1 MVIDLGQKPSSFVIF
16 GDLRMKKLL
25 IATAALAMVAGTAQ
39 AQSSVTVYGGMDVN
53 MGSQEINK
61 GGASTVQGDN
71 TLYSGRLGFK
81 GTEDLGG
88 GLKAEFML
96 EAPITTSS
104 GTATFTFSR
113 ASWVG
118 LTDAKLGSIK
128 LGKMDMTWTEGL
140 DGTVGQVGNMSNTT
154 ANLGSDQ
161 SSTVQYTTP
170 EFAGLSAQFAYA
182 NSSTQQTFENA
193 TTASSG
199 ETTGGKKLTS
209 AAVQYK
215 AGNFTALAGQT
226 TAKIDGTYDQ
236 KETAYGV
243 SYNFGFATVG
253 AAQSTIDEDTNSGRD
268 FKQTR
273 FSVSAPVA
281 ALGSGVT
288 AHAVYFKDSTN
299 NDAYATIGGTKR
311 NAVNGYKLALTKA
324 FSKRTTGYVGYVD
337 QSDARAVTT
346 NDAKTY
352 VGGIV
357 HTF

>member
-1 MVIDLGQKPSSFVIF
+1 
-16 GDLRMKKLL
+16 MKKLL

-39 AQSSVTVYGGMDVN
+39 AQSSVTVYGGLDVN

-96 EAPITTSS
+96 EAPLTTST
-104 GTATFTFSR
+104 GTTSFTFSR

-128 LGKMDMTWTEGL
+128 LGKMDMTYTEGL
-140 DGTVGQVGNMSNTT
+140 DSTVGQAGNMSNST

-161 SSTVQYTTP
+161 DKTVQYTTP
-170 EFAGLSAQFAYA
+170 TFAGFTAQFAYA
-182 NSSTQQTFENA
+182 NASTQQTFENA
-193 TTASSG
+193 TTASAG
-199 ETTGGKKLTS
+199 EITAAKRLTS
-209 AAVQYK
+209 AAVSYK
-215 AGNFTALAGQT
+215 AGNLTVIAGQT
-226 TAKIDGTYDQ
+226 EATQAGSYDQ

-253 AAQSTIDEDTNSGRD
+253 AAQSTVDEDTNSGRD

-273 FSVSAPVA
+273 FSVSAPVK
-281 ALGSGVT
+281 ALGAGVT
-288 AHAVYFKDSTN
+288 AHAVYFKDSTD
-299 NDAYATIGGTKR
+299 NDAYATVGGTKR

-324 FSKRTTGYVGYVD
+324 FSKRTTGYAGYVD

-352 VGGIV
+352 VAGVV